1 MPSTVRMKKTI
12 LAIGIF
18 IIALL
23 MLPSASAFFAPSYSL
38 RGTLTKDANA
48 FFIGKTEF
56 TGTFTGYPVEQLINS
71 PLVKDLGGFPLIGGT
86 SISNLSTVIVV
97 ENIDITSVTSLEDLL
112 TNYSQYI
119 TTYSDVEITTQNG
132 LFLLGINQG
141 TLNVSADLTYAVTS
155 FLPLEIISDTTTR
168 FFVTVTN
175 TPLIMHCSG
184 DYSVL
189 STLSES
195 STIRITDRQGTLV
208 WSGGSLNDYI
218 IIQDTIFSVTQ
229 SPPLS
234 LFPLNAAASTVPLT
248 LLVTPADSNDIV
260 IKQLIE
266 TISTTVNN
274 LGTNTTS
281 EFIKNIKMLGTL
293 AQTTSAVTNGALVF
307 FQTNETMTIDRS
319 TQKFSSLGFV
329 RFRTLTITNVGLNIG
344 PALQA
349 DCKLSLLGTHFY
361 NPQAKQSSDGIAFPY
376 ELVIIWIL
384 ALCIF
389 VYIRFFLRP
398 PIDVKREG
406 RIKRFAFFFHIIIL
420 IIAFVLL
427 DLEVNDLLG
436 ISGLTAL
443 SSQGFSL
450 VTGVLLLLEIIIW
463 IVGYLL
469 LAIPIQ
475 LLTYAVLRLL
485 GIGKGGNGIRKAIG
499 DLSIWIFCG
508 LYLLLFLNIIVSLI
522 PFTSLFSMG

>member
-1 MPSTVRMKKTI
+1 MKKTVI
-12 LAIGIF
+12 TVGVF
-18 IIALL
+18 FIALL

-38 RGTLTKDANA
+38 RGTLTKDSNA
-48 FFIGKTEF
+48 FFIGKTVV
-56 TGTFTGYPVEQLINS
+56 TGAFTGYPVDQLIDS
-71 PLVKDLGGFPLIGGT
+71 PLVKDLGGFPLIAAT
-86 SISNLSTVIVV
+86 SISNLNTVTVV
-97 ENIDITSVTSLEDLL
+97 ENIDISSVTSLEDLL
-112 TNYSQYI
+112 TNYSGYI
-119 TTYSDVEITTQNG
+119 TSYSDVEIDTEEG
-132 LFLLGINQG
+132 LFLLGISQG
-141 TLNVSADLTYAVTS
+141 TLNISAGFTYAVTS
-155 FLPLEIISDTTTR
+155 FLPLEILPDTITR

-195 STIRITDRQGTLV
+195 STIRIADRQGTLL
-208 WSGGSLNDYI
+208 WSGGSPNDYI
-218 IIQDTIFSVTQ
+218 IIQDTAFAVTQ

-234 LFPLNAAASTVPLT
+234 LLPLNAAASTVPLILT
-248 LLVTPADSNDIV
+248 VTPADSNDIA
-260 IKQLIE
+260 IKQLLE
-266 TISTTVNN
+266 NISTTVTT
-274 LGTNTTS
+274 LGMNTTS
-281 EFIKNIKMLGTL
+281 EFIKNIKTLGTL
-293 AQTTSAVTNGALVF
+293 AQTTSGITNGALVF

-329 RFRTLTITNVGLNIG
+329 RFRTLTITNVGLTVG

-349 DCKLSLLGTHFY
+349 DCKLSLLGSHFF

-389 VYIRFFLRP
+389 VYIYFFVRP
-398 PIDVKREG
+398 PINLENDG
-406 RIKRFAFFFHIIIL
+406 RIKRFAFVFHIIVL
-420 IIAFVLL
+420 LIAFVLL
-427 DLEVNDLLG
+427 DFEVNDLLG

-450 VTGVLLLLEIIIW
+450 VTGVLLLLEVIIW
-463 IVGYLL
+463 TVGYLI